1 MRSYVSWVAMRVAER
16 AIPWIAAHPA
26 EVTIAAIAFY
36 YERKLTMDIIG
47 GAAGVLARSIVGGTG
62 PGIIQT
68 TATALARRWP
78 ILQTTKQAIQKGATK
93 NPILTVLAID
103 IAAAATAISLAK
115 DEDPLTEE
123 VQMKSTSSGIGGTGQ
138 PSLGSF
144 PILGGGSFS
153 F

>member
-16 AIPWIAAHPA
+16 LIPWVAANPEKVALIGIA
-26 EVTIAAIAFY
+26 TW
-36 YERKLTMDIIG
+36 YERKLTFDILG
-47 GAAGVLARSIVGGTG
+47 GAAGVLGRSIVGGTG

-78 ILQTTKQAIQKGATK
+78 VLQTTKNVIQRGATK

-144 PILGGGSFS
+144 PILGRGW
-153 F
+153 